1 MCICFVGDCC
11 GNLQS
16 LYVRA
21 MIMEHPS
28 ISSWDKVL
36 ILMLMISMAQVL
48 VSAMILLVSA
58 RGKAY
63 TYKSKLFIMSF
74 ILHVSTHNKNG
85 E

>member
-1 MCICFVGDCC
+1 
-11 GNLQS
+11 
-16 LYVRA
+16 
-21 MIMEHPS
+21 MEHPS

-58 RGKAY
+58 RRKAY

-74 ILHVSTHNKNG
+74 IPHVSTHNKNG